1 MSQLARPP
9 PAAAFLSVRPTS
21 SLKGFSVSTF
31 PSVSELPSPQTSPEA
46 FEAALET
53 LLLRAELQTCE
64 IIERFRAI
72 LNKLP
77 LSAAFLR
84 SEQWRSLVGDPLLAE
99 NRTRT
104 SDIKAR
110 LEELGSPAT

>member
-1 MSQLARPP
+1 MSTA
-9 PAAAFLSVRPTS
+9 
-21 SLKGFSVSTF
+21 
-31 PSVSELPSPQTSPEA
+31 PSISELPNPLTAPQA
-46 FEAALET
+46 FENALET
-53 LLLRAELQTCE
+53 FALRAELQTCE

-104 SDIKAR
+104 ADIKAR

>member
-1 MSQLARPP
+1 MSTA
-9 PAAAFLSVRPTS
+9 
-21 SLKGFSVSTF
+21 
-31 PSVSELPSPQTSPEA
+31 PSVPQLPNPQTSPEA

-53 LLLRAELQTCE
+53 FVLRAELQTCE
-64 IIERFRAI
+64 VIEKFRAI

-84 SEQWRSLVGDPLLAE
+84 SEQWRSLVSDPLLAE

-110 LEELGSPAT
+110 LEELGSPVA